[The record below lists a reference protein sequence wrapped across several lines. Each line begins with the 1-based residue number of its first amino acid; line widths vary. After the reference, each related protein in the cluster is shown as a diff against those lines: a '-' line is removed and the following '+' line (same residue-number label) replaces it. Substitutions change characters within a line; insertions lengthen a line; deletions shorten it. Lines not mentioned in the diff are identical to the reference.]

1 MSHSN
6 DEEDPPDE
14 SECSDTGHLPDSSKK
29 KPKSNA
35 DLGYQPVGEQDREFI
50 SEWIGRVQPELRIH
64 ILQEIRG
71 GLTVRAF
78 NDQFRREHLDEDNRP
93 WNNIKK
99 LIQCGLAMETT
110 RDGDRTYQLTALG
123 EHVYDV
129 LQETIRGIRIA
140 EATKPFVKGLPTV
153 SRNNARFIPHPEGN
167 DLSLLA
173 KHATVD
179 AIPDADSDLSH
190 VRLLV
195 EFLSGKERVR
205 MVTPWPGITSI
216 NSFELSAN
224 ARHDVIV
231 TQTFIE
237 RMKPDNLRGKIV
249 SDIRDV
255 GSEISLRGYTRKFP
269 YMLVLAEETAAYES
283 SFTESGAVAIWGQG
297 DIEDNYS
304 VFVQTKH
311 PKILE
316 WAEALYRSVS
326 DGATRELPDL
336 E

>member
-14 SECSDTGHLPDSSKK
+14 SGYSDSGYSPDSSKK
-29 KPKSNA
+29 KPEANA
-35 DLGYQPVGEQDREFI
+35 DLGVQPVDEQDRKFI
-50 SEWIGRVQPELRIH
+50 SEWIARVQPELRIH

-71 GLTVRAF
+71 GIIVSAF
-78 NDQFRREHLDEDNRP
+78 NEQFRREDRDEDNRP
-93 WNNIKK
+93 WNNVKK
-99 LIQCGLAMETT
+99 LIECGLAMRTI
-110 RDGDRTYQLTALG
+110 RDGDHTYQLTALG
-123 EHVYDV
+123 EHVYDA
-129 LQETIRGIRIA
+129 LQETIHGIRIA
-140 EATKPFVKGLPTV
+140 EATKPFVKGLPSV
-153 SRNNARFIPHPEGN
+153 SRNNGRFIPHPEGN

-179 AIPDADSDLSH
+179 AIPNADSDLSH

-195 EFLSGKERVR
+195 DFLSGKERVR

-216 NSFELSAN
+216 NSFERSAN

-231 TQTFIE
+231 TRTFIK
-237 RMKPDNLRGKIV
+237 RMEPDNLRGKIV

-255 GSEISLRGYTRKFP
+255 GSEISLYGYTRKFP

-304 VFVQTKH
+304 VFVQTEH
-311 PKILE
+311 PEILE
-316 WAEALYRSVS
+316 WAETLYASVS